1 VLRHLADRA
10 HHRLRMF
17 RQTVLRKGEPEL
29 RWLRDHFSDLDVAVD
44 VGANVGFYS
53 EVLSRVARTV
63 ITLEPN
69 GHCASWLRAVLPRNC
84 QVVEKAASDRVSEE
98 VLRIPLYGRR
108 LRESRG
114 TIAPDNQ
121 LDNPAMRGITEQRVV
136 CEPLDRILA
145 GLDLAGRRISF
156 IKIDVEG
163 HELAVLRGAGETL
176 RTHHPALLVET
187 ENQHGA
193 PVREVFGL
201 VEALG
206 YRGQVL
212 RGDALVP
219 VDAAGFLK
227 LQENPSGRFINNVLF
242 RVVSP
247 RA

>member
-1 VLRHLADRA
+1 MLRELTDRL

-29 RWLRDHFSDLDVAVD
+29 RWLRDHLRGLDVAVD

-53 EVLSRVARTV
+53 EVLSGVARTV

-69 GHCASWLRAVLPRNC
+69 GHCASWLRTVLPRNC
-84 QVVEKAASDRVSEE
+84 TVVEKAASDRVSEE
-98 VLRIPLYGRR
+98 VLRIPVYGRR

-121 LDNPAMRGITEQRVV
+121 LDSPAMSGILEQRVV

-145 GLDLAGRRISF
+145 GLDLAGRRIGF

-163 HELAVLRGAGETL
+163 HELAVLRGAETTL
-176 RTHHPALLVET
+176 RTHHPVLLVET

-193 PVREVFGL
+193 PVGEVFGL
-201 VEALG
+201 LEALG

-212 RGDALVP
+212 QGDAWAD
-219 VDAAGFLK
+219 VDAARFLK
-227 LQENPSGRFINNVLF
+227 LQENSSGRFINNVLF
-242 RVVSP
+242 TVTR
-247 RA
+247 